1 MRASRVKKNEVDRI
15 RTIADLMAVTAQV
28 YGNLAAVRIRN
39 WKELSEQTFSGED
52 FS

>member
-1 MRASRVKKNEVDRI
+1 M
-15 RTIADLMAVTAQV
+15 TIAQQIITI
-28 YGNLAAVRIRN
+28 GAVRIRN